1 MTLNPSFADATRT
14 ADTGVSRSSG
24 REGSTRHSADEQS
37 GGPSH
42 NVGETERYTSIASGA
57 VVALFGLARRDPL
70 GLVLAGVGGA
80 LLYRG
85 ATGNCPLYSALE
97 INTTETEEDRRAALA
112 SRGVRVTQA
121 FTIDKPA
128 EELYQQWRN
137 FENLPRIMTHLESV
151 QVLDE
156 KRSRWIAKAPS
167 IAGGQVEWDAEITE
181 DVPNERIA
189 WRSLEGADVDNT
201 GSVRFESSP
210 RGTIVRVDMRYL
222 APAGRLGT
230 WIAKLFGENPDTQ
243 IREDL
248 RNFKRSMEIG
258 EPLTILGQP
267 HGTCSGQG
275 KPYSEN
281 NSYLLPPSV

>member
-1 MTLNPSFADATRT
+1 MSLDQPFADATRT
-14 ADTGVSRSSG
+14 ADTDLSRSSR
-24 REGSTRHSADEQS
+24 RESGSPRSRTGDAS
-37 GGPSH
+37 GACQ
-42 NVGETERYTSIASGA
+42 NVGETERFTSLASGA

-85 ATGNCPLYSALE
+85 ATGNCPLYRAMD
-97 INTTETEEDRRAALA
+97 IDTTETEESRRAALA

-128 EELYQQWRN
+128 EQLYQQWRN
-137 FENLPRIMTHLESV
+137 FENLPRIMSHLMSV

-210 RGTIVRVDMRYL
+210 RGTIVRVNLRYL
-222 APAGRLGT
+222 APAGRFGN

-258 EPLTILGQP
+258 EPLTILGQS
-267 HGTCSGQG
+267 HGTCTGQG
-275 KPYSEN
+275 EAYSEN